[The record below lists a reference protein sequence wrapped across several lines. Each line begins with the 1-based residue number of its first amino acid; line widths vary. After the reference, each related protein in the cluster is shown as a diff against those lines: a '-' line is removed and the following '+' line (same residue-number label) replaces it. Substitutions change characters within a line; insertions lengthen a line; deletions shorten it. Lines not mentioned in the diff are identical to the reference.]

1 MLVAGGG
8 LAQGIL
14 CLVALGDQ
22 DFVQAVERVGHVEKF
37 LLFLAQAFDLCLV
50 GTQQAQ
56 VGLVIDHRI
65 AKQGDMLLGFVDLD
79 LQLGILH
86 VQGVVFGL
94 QSRQFGNGLL
104 AVVLDDLVVL
114 RTRIKDIHDSGYQQN
129 DQQDQHGGRTTARCL
144 LLSRGAVR
152 RVGCFFFHN
161 GVFGLFFGF
170 LMQ

>member
-1 MLVAGGG
+1 M
-8 LAQGIL
+8 
-14 CLVALGDQ
+14 
-22 DFVQAVERVGHVEKF
+22 EKF
-37 LLFLAQAFDLCLV
+37 LLFLAQTFDLCLV

-114 RTRIKDIHDSGYQQN
+114 RTRIKDIHDSGYQ
-129 DQQDQHGGRTTARCL
+129 
-144 LLSRGAVR
+144 
-152 RVGCFFFHN
+152 
-161 GVFGLFFGF
+161 
-170 LMQ
+170 